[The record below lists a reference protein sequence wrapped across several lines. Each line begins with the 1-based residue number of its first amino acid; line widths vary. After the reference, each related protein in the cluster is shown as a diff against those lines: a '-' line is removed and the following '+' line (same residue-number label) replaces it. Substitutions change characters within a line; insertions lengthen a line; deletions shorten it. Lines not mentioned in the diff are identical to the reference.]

1 MAGKT
6 VDLKF
11 RADLSHLIS
20 EMKSLPGM
28 TEGEA
33 KKMAASLER
42 QIKKAE
48 KASTKA
54 ANATKK
60 AWEAQRKALKKTG
73 PEIDKTTAKFK
84 KLEGAGGETSSVL
97 GGVAGA
103 LSLVSPEAG
112 AAAQGLADAS
122 GGLEM
127 VARSG
132 PRLIGVLAPVA
143 AAAAV
148 AGLAFQH
155 YSKDLAAAEARMAAA
170 SQKAA
175 MMGQIFGKIKTARAR
190 AELELA
196 VLKGEEGV
204 EQLTRFNAEQQ
215 AASEFS
221 EGLAASTKNLTT
233 ARQTLSQA
241 TGKLEGME
249 AALARSVVLHGG
261 RVNDET
267 IASARRSVAGF
278 RVQEQAITEQAA
290 AVASATHVQKIAI
303 QLDERVRGG
312 QEKQVETLVE
322 LVETKQA
329 DIKVTK
335 ASTRSTKEVLTELQ
349 KLNEQTKA
357 MLPDSELSR
366 YEELTEHLDRLKAA
380 AGGSQKAAAA
390 LAGSIE
396 ATTIAI
402 ADLNAKRAADELAA
416 MVAEIDKLAPAA
428 TISRMAELE
437 AAQRLINDAIANG
450 GDEAEELG
458 RKLAQVNAAIR
469 EESAKTKA
477 AIEADQA
484 DQAKKAKAAALELK
498 NAYLSAYGSINSAA
512 SMVADEVL
520 ARAEEAAAAEIDSRQ
535 EAVDKTES
543 LLADALAHRDSL
555 RDQEQTAAT
564 RREIAATN
572 ARIEQLGAGVEAERA
587 ALETTRELQNQA
599 IQRAFRAQQ
608 ALRIAEITMNTAGA
622 IMNAANSVPTPAFP
636 FVAAGLVALGAT
648 QAALVGSQE
657 PPTMHLGGIVGGP
670 DERTI
675 TARAGEGVLTR
686 QGVNAIGGEAGV
698 ASANRGQGGGAMVVQ
713 MVYKHRVLDE
723 VLTDSVRRGGPIG
736 SAINRRSPR
745 GRRNPHGRRAS

>member
-11 RADLSHLIS
+11 RADLSQLVA
-20 EMKSLPGM
+20 EMKGLPGM
-28 TEGEA
+28 TEKEA

-42 QIKKAE
+42 QLKKAE
-48 KASTKA
+48 KASVKAAKATKKAWKASTKA
-54 ANATKK
+54 ANS
-60 AWEAQRKALKKTG
+60 TG
-73 PEIDKTTAKFK
+73 DAMGGLAG
-84 KLEGAGGETSSVL
+84 KLGKVEHVGGETSSVMS
-97 GGVAGA
+97 GIAGA
-103 LSLVSPEAG
+103 MNTVNPAAG
-112 AAAQGLADAS
+112 AMAQTLGDVS
-122 GGLEM
+122 GGIEM

-132 PRLIGVLAPVA
+132 SRLAIPLAILTGAVLAATKAWEIYGREQAEVQAALEKTKARRLALAGVMLSVDEQMMDAKKELALAEGKITQKEFDRHTARMSQLRKSVGEEGSVA
-143 AAAAV
+143 DALQNMKAEAETASRSLADAV
-148 AGLAFQH
+148 ALENDARTSLNRNSHASTVAYSEANKAAHQARQTHQAARQEYEKLNTTIDRNADAFAEVKDRRRQALDQLKKSTAGGKRAKTVIQQLREETEKLLPKEEIDKVAELTQH
-155 YSKDLAAAEARMAAA
+155 LERLEAAAE
-170 SQKAA
+170 
-175 MMGQIFGKIKTARAR
+175 
-190 AELELA
+190 
-196 VLKGEEGV
+196 
-204 EQLTRFNAEQQ
+204 
-215 AASEFS
+215 
-221 EGLAASTKNLTT
+221 
-233 ARQTLSQA
+233 
-241 TGKLEGME
+241 
-249 AALARSVVLHGG
+249 
-261 RVNDET
+261 
-267 IASARRSVAGF
+267 
-278 RVQEQAITEQAA
+278 
-290 AVASATHVQKIAI
+290 
-303 QLDERVRGG
+303 
-312 QEKQVETLVE
+312 
-322 LVETKQA
+322 
-329 DIKVTK
+329 
-335 ASTRSTKEVLTELQ
+335 
-349 KLNEQTKA
+349 
-357 MLPDSELSR
+357 
-366 YEELTEHLDRLKAA
+366 
-380 AGGSQKAAAA
+380 GSQKAANK
-390 LAGSIE
+390 LARSIVD
-396 ATTIAI
+396 TTDAI

-437 AAQRLINDAIANG
+437 AAQRLINDAIAAG

-458 RKLAQVNAAIR
+458 RKLAQVNDAIR
-469 EESAKTKA
+469 EESAKTK
-477 AIEADQA
+477 EALISDQA
-484 DQAKKAKAAALELK
+484 DQAKKAKAGALELK

-599 IQRAFRAQQ
+599 IQRAFTAQQ

-622 IMNAANSVPTPAFP
+622 IMNAAATVPTPALP
-636 FVAAGLVALGAT
+636 FVLGGLAALGAT
-648 QAALVGSQE
+648 QIALVGAQE

>member
-1 MAGKT
+1 
-6 VDLKF
+6 
-11 RADLSHLIS
+11 
-20 EMKSLPGM
+20 
-28 TEGEA
+28 
-33 KKMAASLER
+33 
-42 QIKKAE
+42 
-48 KASTKA
+48 
-54 ANATKK
+54 
-60 AWEAQRKALKKTG
+60 
-73 PEIDKTTAKFK
+73 
-84 KLEGAGGETSSVL
+84 
-97 GGVAGA
+97 
-103 LSLVSPEAG
+103 
-112 AAAQGLADAS
+112 
-122 GGLEM
+122 
-127 VARSG
+127 
-132 PRLIGVLAPVA
+132 LAPVA

-335 ASTRSTKEVLTELQ
+335 ASTRSTKEVLTELE
-349 KLNEQTKA
+349 KLNEQTQA
-357 MLPDSELSR
+357 MLPDSDLSIYDELV
-366 YEELTEHLDRLKAA
+366 EHLARLKAA
-380 AGGSQKAAAA
+380 AADAGGK
-390 LAGSIE
+390 LAVELGPGIILVE
-396 ATTIAI
+396 QAI
-402 ADLNAKRAADELAA
+402 GRLDADRAADELAA

-520 ARAEEAAAAEIDSRQ
+520 SRAEETAAAEIDSRQ